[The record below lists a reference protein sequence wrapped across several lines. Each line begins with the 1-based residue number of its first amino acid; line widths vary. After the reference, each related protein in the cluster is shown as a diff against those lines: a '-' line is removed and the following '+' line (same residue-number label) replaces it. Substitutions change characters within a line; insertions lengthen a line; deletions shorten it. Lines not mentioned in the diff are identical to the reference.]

1 MPTPANGTRTATLV
15 MYQWSTLAPTTFPSG
30 TSTYTWATG
39 AFSAPAT
46 PNGWLTYPDLPWM
59 GKLLWMVEQVYSDQL
74 TDLTTVVTW
83 SATLASAIGYAGNDG
98 TTGTTGTT
106 GTNGTNG
113 TDGTNGQRTAVLT
126 MYKWAATTPTLFPT
140 GTSTYTWATGT
151 FTSPGTPNSWT
162 LTPGSP
168 TAGFTLYETQQIYT
182 DILTTATSSVT
193 WTASVASPIGYA
205 GSVGAD
211 TYQSDWNA
219 STNTPTLASGVGTKG
234 FYYEV
239 SVAGTTNLDG
249 YNSWNI
255 GDRATFN
262 GTLWEFMPGTASA
275 GAASPYVLG
284 SDSVTGVT
292 QKLINAIQMAAKT
305 YTSVSGTLGTSAGDN
320 CTVTVYNGVTL
331 LATLSNTGTPAY
343 VTTTG
348 FTLAS
353 PANISFYLTGIAST
367 TNAFVYGIEVQ

>member
-98 TTGTTGTT
+98 TTGTN

-113 TDGTNGQRTAVLT
+113 TTGTNGQRTAVLT
-126 MYKWAATTPTLFPT
+126 MYQWAATTPTLFPT
-140 GTSTYTWATGT
+140 GTGSTYTWATGT

-162 LTPGSP
+162 LTPGAP

-205 GSVGAD
+205 GSVGA
-211 TYQSDWNA
+211 
-219 STNTPTLASGVGTKG
+219 
-234 FYYEV
+234 
-239 SVAGTTNLDG
+239 
-249 YNSWNI
+249 
-255 GDRATFN
+255 
-262 GTLWEFMPGTASA
+262 
-275 GAASPYVLG
+275 ASPYVLG

-292 QKLINAIQMAAKT
+292 PKLINAIQMAAKT